1 MEQASIVF
9 LVAFAFQSVG
19 VMIMWAQIVRN
30 NKRIEILAEY
40 LELLSTAT
48 ATHVKRIDETIT
60 KEKVNA

>member
-1 MEQASIVF
+1 VEQASVVF